1 MKPLSLNRNMKM
13 RHVDACVLMFNM
25 RLFHD
30 FIISFSFLLS
40 VQLHMET
47 PDTINNFFIE
57 SYLNDE
63 PNGQFLDSEN
73 YLSQNKWNQADDE
86 NAKKLEAVSTD
97 FVMKDDDSTSDWN
110 GDRRTGN
117 NEVYI
122 ENNMQCKK
130 NIWTENFVTNNLL
143 QMKWYLNEPM
153 KVNLKNKTVKFR

>member
-1 MKPLSLNRNMKM
+1 MKSLCLNRNMKM

-30 FIISFSFLLS
+30 FIIFFFLFS
-40 VQLHMET
+40 VQLRMET

-73 YLSQNKWNQADDE
+73 YLPQNKWNQADDE
-86 NAKKLEAVSTD
+86 NTKKLEAVSSD
-97 FVMKDDDSTSDWN
+97 FVLKDDDSTSDWN